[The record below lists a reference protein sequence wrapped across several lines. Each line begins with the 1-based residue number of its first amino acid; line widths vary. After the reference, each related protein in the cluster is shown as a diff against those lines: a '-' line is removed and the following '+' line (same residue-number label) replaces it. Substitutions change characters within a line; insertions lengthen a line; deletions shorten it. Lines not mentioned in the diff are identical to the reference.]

1 MRRLLAVAALGLAA
15 CGSPPATGEVVRF
28 TVPAGASVRQVSD
41 TLAARGLI
49 TSPLGFR
56 LVSRLTGG
64 DRNIRAGIYDVAMGT
79 GSKDLLAILRTG
91 RVAVQ
96 KITVPEGL
104 TLAEMATAVAARYG
118 LDAAAFLAAARDPA
132 LLRQVGTDRP
142 TLEGFLLPETY
153 TLPLPATPEALVG
166 AMVSGMER
174 AWTPVW
180 RARADSIGLTQL
192 QVLTLASIVEGE
204 ARHDDERNVIAGVYT
219 NRLRRGMALQADPT
233 VQYAIQLATGNRKTR
248 LYFKDYAFQSPYNTY
263 LRTGLPP
270 GPVNNPGWKSIAAA
284 LYPAEVPF
292 LYFVAL
298 PDGHHRFSK
307 TLAEHNRAIREI
319 RTRPLA
325 R

>member
-1 MRRLLAVAALGLAA
+1 MRRLLPAAALALAA
-15 CGSPPATGEVVRF
+15 CGAPAATGEVVRF
-28 TVPAGASVRQVSD
+28 TVPVGASVRQVSD

-49 TSPLGFR
+49 ASPLGFR
-56 LVSRLTGG
+56 LVSRFTGG

-79 GSKDLLAILRTG
+79 GARDLLAILRTG

-104 TLAEMATAVAARYG
+104 TLAEMATVLAARYG
-118 LDAAAFLAAARDPA
+118 LDAATFLTAARDPA
-132 LLRQVGTDRP
+132 LLRQVGIERP

-153 TLPLPATPEALVG
+153 TLPLPATPAALVG

-180 RARADSIGLTQL
+180 QARADSIGLTRL

-219 NRLRRGMALQADPT
+219 NRLRRNMALQADPT
-233 VQYAIQLATGNRKTR
+233 VQYALQLATGTRKAR

-263 LRTGLPP
+263 LRPGLPP

-319 RTRPLA
+319 RARPVV